1 MIGTSSLAKSEYISS
16 LVFHTASR
24 TIWNTNGEKYSDFGQ
39 IGVFVIVSI
48 PHGCYSQLEDV
59 STFY

>member
-1 MIGTSSLAKSEYISS
+1 MIGTPILARSEYLSS
-16 LVFHTASR
+16 LVFHTVSR
-24 TIWNTNGEKYSDFGQ
+24 TVWNTNGEKYSDFGQ

-48 PHGCYSQLEDV
+48 PHGCYSQLEAV